1 MTRLFSNHAA
11 PAQPLAGSEL
21 SLDDLSQVNGGVA
34 LVVGRIAQ
42 GGTAVSGRLKA
53 VHLTTDFARP
63 SATFPVGGGVVVNP
77 F

>member
-11 PAQPLAGSEL
+11 PAQPLEGSEL

-42 GGTAVSGRLKA
+42 GVAPVSGRLEA
-53 VHLTTDFARP
+53 VFDFIPRP
-63 SATFPVGGGVVVNP
+63 SRIYPGGRGVVVNP